1 LNYYKGRC
9 FIMEKDNNI
18 KGFVKDYDSIKKQLR
33 KVQDE
38 IHRLSGLN
46 DFTDGI
52 QSEIERLETIEV
64 TLNWILRN
72 DDIDLI

>member
-1 LNYYKGRC
+1 
-9 FIMEKDNNI
+9 MEKDNNI